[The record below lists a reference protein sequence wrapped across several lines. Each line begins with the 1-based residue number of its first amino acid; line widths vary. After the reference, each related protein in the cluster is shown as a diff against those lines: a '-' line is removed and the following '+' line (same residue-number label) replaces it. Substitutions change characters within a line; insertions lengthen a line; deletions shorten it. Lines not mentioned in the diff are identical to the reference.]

1 MKCSLFTPSD
11 LQGVLCGLLQ
21 PDPAQRMTLDQLLLQ
36 SWISQP
42 ISLADY
48 SWTEVVPAIQN
59 YCEYLDT
66 RGSLTMARQVCH
78 FR

>member
-1 MKCSLFTPSD
+1 MKSSLFTPSD
-11 LQGVLCGLLQ
+11 LHGVLCGLLQ

-48 SWTEVVPAIQN
+48 SWTEVVPATQN
-59 YCEYLDT
+59 YCEYPDI
-66 RGSLTMARQVCH
+66 R
-78 FR
+78 